1 MELLSWLRWFKRW
14 HDGCQY
20 HLYSWTRIVIQKL
33 SHIFDCVS
41 LALAVLGTEILYLYI
56 YMFNLECFDIHW
68 KKKQLKHHQDHWI
81 ILDHRSFKFCDVG
94 KITPINKS
102 FAGWLI
108 LGEASSWTD
117 PLRSLPSGMGSLT
130 CFFFNMFRW
139 LCKLQSLNSM
149 TSEVTKRLEK
159 SDTSLRGELTWNY
172 DTFCIFL
179 YFPDAP

>member
-1 MELLSWLRWFKRW
+1 MIDVNTTCTVGQGLWSRNSATSSIACHWHWQYLGLRS
-14 HDGCQY
+14 Y
-20 HLYSWTRIVIQKL
+20 I
-33 SHIFDCVS
+33 
-41 LALAVLGTEILYLYI
+41 YLYI
-56 YMFNLECFDIHW
+56 YLFNLECFDIHG
-68 KKKQLKHHQDHWI
+68 KKTVEKTPRSYWI